1 MKKSSIIKMTILSAL
16 ILFIFIGKTFAATII
31 TSEVSKDNDEYDQQI
46 EIDSDDEES
55 EKFATGVDKESD
67 KTEKEQQEEAY
78 TIKKKIETELKK
90 QLDNMEESAKY
101 EIYNVIYSKET
112 EIEQKIREI
121 WVQDARKDISDD
133 NLYKITNKYE
143 NTLLEYEGKKISSWF
158 SNYYMN
164 NKDLIIKKVQ
174 AYVEDDENRIE
185 LAVAT
190 VVNTALE
197 PINTE
202 VKTISTSIVEKIP
215 DKVKNVLN
223 RYVKIS
229 SWEEKAIE
237 AIMMEND
244 VEIKNEL
251 EDGFK
256 ANFSWEDSKLLESF
270 SLITTIST
278 EISNDFTNETLERI
292 KNDYAKK
299 LGIDLSDS
307 KYNFSFK
314 EIFVKYGLSLFD
326 EKLDESWKE
335 LSKMV
340 MEKVLS
346 ASQIKIYEDQ
356 YMKIYTEKKNKSLK
370 DYDISI
376 KIAKQEED
384 EAKRLQAIELAEN
397 KLKED
402 LKNAERESDEEAR
415 NKLSDEAIK
424 NYNETMSELKKN
436 LKEDA
441 SKNLEEEAENIFNET
456 KKGAESIFENFKE
469 ETLLLKK
476 ENSDLEKKHNDIIK
490 DIEVNNGKRL
500 SDEKISERDAKL
512 SEIEKKY
519 EAKKEEINK
528 KYPTKLTDDQKEQKS
543 QEITIAKAEKEAKET
558 VIRERYGQEL
568 TPTQKEELKQKL
580 DTAEDTYNKTTE
592 SIKKQYDKENLT
604 QEEKKA
610 MEDAL
615 KQAKKDYKSN
625 QESINEEYAPKQ
637 LSDEEK
643 AQMKSELSDV
653 QDNYDNTRENI
664 DDKYDALI
672 TLTPEQ
678 KQERTKELNENE
690 ENKKN
695 EKEKINEEYSLPEQ
709 TQEQKDKM
717 EADKKSENER
727 FNKEKEEVK
736 QKIKEARQKQREEI
750 KKEWE
755 SVEKQNKEYIEW
767 RDSTYKPEIERINQ
781 QLKDKNLTDEQK
793 EELKAQKEKL
803 EAENKEKANEIETI
817 KDGIR
822 QKEKDMLS
830 ETQQKLMEFTSE
842 LVGQLAGSYADK
854 LLTNLTD
861 KIVSWADK
869 LGSIGAGIVKS
880 VMGQIQNWLVSN
892 VVNNVKELVNGAFGV
907 TPKTGFTS
915 LKINWGQVGI
925 QVLWSWA
932 MSNEKLAE
940 ILSGYGGI
948 PLSGDITYEE
958 AAMIN
963 YLFIASSGRLVPSAE
978 FLAAR
983 KVAGQ
988 FADSYKSSGDSGID
1002 GGDIFG
1008 TKEKRGYAIT
1018 QFLPQGS
1025 ATFLT
1030 TLLPTPIIFDKFGA
1044 FDTFL
1049 YDDSPVPIP
1058 PIVWGGFWGLN
1069 VSTGIIYPLVRI
1081 GSAPLL
1087 GPFFDSAY
1095 VLSEF
1100 GSASGNDSYV
1110 QRAFSETSLSRATV
1124 FSIPF
1129 KQSKYSAATVQEAKK
1144 YASFSNQVLKHMG
1157 YSNSLKDL
1165 TNQDEL
1171 KVRYVASSNM
1181 YVVGPLKV
1189 DYIKSRVET
1198 EFRATDIGVMSDM
1211 SIYYTDTETGEEK
1224 EIPKEAWQL
1233 MFSENGELDFDFST
1247 DRYSESYIYPYPKE
1261 EFYIC
1266 LDKDYNPDITNIS
1279 KIKMKFKEMQVVMY
1293 GAYEELM
1300 YYTIGSV
1307 GSMHIFFGWHGINVY
1322 RWINRSIISVD
1333 DTQMFSVIYA
1343 KRYYMNH
1350 TMEISL
1356 NKKTSAN
1363 PAYETAEY
1371 TTSSTVKT
1379 EGADQNELLYGNEIN
1394 SSLCNSI
1401 DKIVKNY
1408 TEDNLDKY
1416 NTSSSTFTESLAK
1429 ISGIYT
1435 NASGDTAYVKGINTI
1450 LKAISEND
1458 ATASLSVLSN
1468 LVSGNNNTDFQKV
1481 AKISKLVSESEKMR
1495 DVATL
1500 IDTLVEIYKNEND
1513 NAGML
1518 ILELLNE
1525 TSKIYENVDF
1535 SKIMDSVNQ
1544 LANNCEYKLPMFGI
1558 TALSLNG
1565 EVSNSQM
1572 EEFMRNNYPEIG
1584 DDQKE
1589 LVKSYA
1595 KSIISIL
1602 SNSGDNGKIILQII
1616 SNAYKQYNG
1625 NTIIS
1630 DTVKNIIDSLND
1642 NDLKIEYRKLEN
1654 ILQINNKLEQINNDT
1669 TLSENERQKQ
1679 IYQEQIKLFKATS
1692 VAAKEINNGSNLTDA
1707 IQRAYG
1713 ESSNIEKQILS
1724 KYQTVIK
1731 NLSLEETE
1739 MFTSNLIKAKNVE
1752 NVLDVTNAELTR
1764 VSLKGEDEKPKR
1776 FVDIMQENSVLYDR
1790 TAYSEYDPQ
1799 FNITRVERPTD
1810 VYYMGDNKVDL
1821 TMTIAGVVWKD
1832 GHTGLQND
1840 YDGVRT
1846 ANTNGNIE
1854 KGVEGVKVTLIDSKT
1869 NQVGRMKVNGKWTE
1883 AVTYTDEG
1891 GYYHLEKVESS
1902 QYYVQFTYDGQKYMA
1917 TTQLSDGEKRLTTAN
1932 YKKYP
1937 DLEVYDN
1944 NSKAAENEEERIAF
1958 NDKFYDIRE
1967 GNAYSREGEPL
1978 KVNGTQ
1984 VGLQYEEEN
1993 GTSSLITLDSEG
2005 HVLPQFAMTASTK
2018 ELGITYPIDEMVTL
2032 DNETTETLTS
2042 QYLNPGLVYGEYK
2055 KTGEYMYHVNLGLIE
2070 RSKLDLA
2077 VTQDVYKV
2085 DTTVNEKQE
2094 TYSYNKRGDLAIY
2107 DAKLKNTDEYK
2118 QTEYTRELYNA
2129 DYQLRLEDYQSNSL
2143 NKLDKYEKDKSV
2155 ELENIRKVKE
2165 DQYNDG
2171 SLEERVFVTYKIT
2184 LKNQSILQSGIINE
2198 ITDYFDSTYKLV
2210 DNDLYLNI
2218 QNSEGI
2224 AERKLV
2230 AKQSYFIVQSDN
2242 SATEY
2247 KLDWEQKGMVN
2258 GLKAMNT
2265 VKKNNIGLT
2274 DVILGAGDEVY
2285 VFVTFEVDN
2294 GADEDESSRA
2304 IALGKKENIV
2314 EISSYTSIEAGETS
2328 KEHSL
2333 GLIDKDSAP
2342 DNLGVGERDTY
2353 EDDTDYAPVIELK
2366 LYSTDLRNINGYTWD
2381 DDRTI
2386 KLSTG
2391 QVVGNGIRE
2400 ENEDLINGV
2409 RVQLIEKITG
2419 KDDSGNLTEYEY
2431 VWKEMF
2437 TGENSYK
2444 YIGSSGRANN
2454 SERGQTVSTGDIV
2467 SDTDLGATKQGEY
2480 KFHDYIA
2487 GNFIVRFIYGDTYK
2501 TYLADDSENTEG
2513 QGENKTSYNGEDY
2526 KSTAYLK
2533 GNNLYAKWY
2542 DLSGFDKDDKL
2553 YSDAKDDSDRRIT
2566 VRDYTRTI
2574 QNNKAEVLASFDN
2587 RDKNKV
2593 NNEDYKGKYYYNTK
2607 LHQQLRDNT
2616 WMFADT
2622 AKINVNVEYN
2632 TTKSNGDANKE
2643 YQYRIKNIDFGLE
2656 KRPETRLE
2664 LTKEI
2669 TDITIKLASGDTLIN
2684 TAAGMTQNVN
2694 WVANKKTEVKGNNY
2708 KRDNL
2713 KYDYRQGQ
2721 IHIYMDEEVMQGA
2734 QIQISYKI
2742 TVTNKGEIDYMGK
2755 DGGLGYTY
2763 YTGQVSSD
2771 DVIVTTSVDKIIDY
2785 VDNSLAFRKDD
2796 NADWSLIER
2805 MSEFT
2810 KASDVQGETTRMEYA
2825 DFIATLQKLYGKN
2838 KVKKYTS
2845 RELTA
2850 MYENYQQTGKIQELG
2865 KTTTT
2870 NIENTEVTVL
2880 SNTKVIQNMKDR
2892 SSGKAYLNEDLE
2904 MVKTKSAK
2912 TTREPI
2918 TQIIVTKALEN
2929 TKLKPGENATVNLVL
2944 SKTISPNDD
2953 DDTLNYGNMAEILQ
2967 YTNTAGRRDMD
2978 AIPGN
2983 QEPDEE
2989 PYEYD
2994 TDFTERVLITPPTGA
3009 NKAYY
3014 FVLAGVVLVI
3024 LAGGII
3030 VIKKKVVGRK

>member
-1 MKKSSIIKMTILSAL
+1 MKKNSIIKTVMLSIAILIVL
-16 ILFIFIGKTFAATII
+16 IGNTLAATII
-31 TSEVSKDNDEYDQQI
+31 SGEKSNDNDEYDQEM
-46 EIDSDDEES
+46 EIDEENKEDEENS
-55 EKFATGVDKESD
+55 TTKQKIQS
-67 KTEKEQQEEAY
+67 
-78 TIKKKIETELKK
+78 TIDS
-90 QLDNMEESAKY
+90 QLEDMKNSAKSEVY
-101 EIYNVIYSKET
+101 IVLYNNSENIRGKIKELWKQSNNSDIAD
-112 EIEQKIREI
+112 ESLDKI
-121 WVQDARKDISDD
+121 V
-133 NLYKITNKYE
+133 NKYE
-143 NTLLEYEGKKISSWF
+143 NTLIEYSDTKLDEWFNTYKTNNRTGMIQVIDNYIDGQEDEIDSAVSIVVYTATESINSEINKICTKALEQIPDNVKSILDAYTKM
-158 SNYYMN
+158 SNYEERETEQILLDN
-164 NKDLIIKKVQ
+164 DTRIKNILQEAFNSKFDWEDKKLAE
-174 AYVEDDENRIE
+174 AYSQIP
-185 LAVAT
+185 T
-190 VVNTALE
+190 V
-197 PINTE
+197 
-202 VKTISTSIVEKIP
+202 STSISNNFA
-215 DKVKNVLN
+215 DKTL
-223 RYVKIS
+223 
-229 SWEEKAIE
+229 
-237 AIMMEND
+237 D
-244 VEIKNEL
+244 VINSNL
-251 EDGFK
+251 
-256 ANFSWEDSKLLESF
+256 AQKLGVDPN
-270 SLITTIST
+270 
-278 EISNDFTNETLERI
+278 ISNLNSTL
-292 KNDYAKK
+292 KQY
-299 LGIDLSDS
+299 
-307 KYNFSFK
+307 
-314 EIFVKYGLSLFD
+314 SLKAYT
-326 EKLDESWKE
+326 EKMQSMWKE
-335 LSKMV
+335 LIEAGKKKYLTAAQQ
-340 MEKVLS
+340 EAYK
-346 ASQIKIYEDQ
+346 KIYEKVYDE
-356 YMKIYTEKKNKSLK
+356 KIKGEYKDKAILAEFAANEAAKNQIKDENFSEYFAQLKENQEAIENQFMSEIDEIPESLK
-370 DYDISI
+370 DQAKAGFQEICGSLKTSNILYEKESTELDKEYDEKNRQLEI
-376 KIAKQEED
+376 KYGKT
-384 EAKRLQAIELAEN
+384 
-397 KLKED
+397 
-402 LKNAERESDEEAR
+402 
-415 NKLSDEAIK
+415 LSDELI
-424 NYNETMSELKKN
+424 
-436 LKEDA
+436 
-441 SKNLEEEAENIFNET
+441 AE
-456 KKGAESIFENFKE
+456 
-469 ETLLLKK
+469 KK
-476 ENSDLEKKHNDIIK
+476 ERIDNENKIY
-490 DIEVNNGKRL
+490 NNKVAKI
-500 SDEKISERDAKL
+500 DE
-512 SEIEKKY
+512 
-519 EAKKEEINK
+519 
-528 KYPTKLTDDQKEQKS
+528 KYPTKLTDEQKQENEANKTRIKTEAYAEEYKVLSDFGQKLSPTEKEQHENNMK
-543 QEITIAKAEKEAKET
+543 TIENNYNT
-558 VIRERYGQEL
+558 M
-568 TPTQKEELKQKL
+568 KEEYKELFNNEKITEDEYKAKLK
-580 DTAEDTYNKTTE
+580 E
-592 SIKKQYDKENLT
+592 IKATKDSEIKQENERVL
-604 QEEKKA
+604 
-610 MEDAL
+610 
-615 KQAKKDYKSN
+615 
-625 QESINEEYAPKQ
+625 PKQ

-643 AQMKSELSDV
+643 QQMNSKIDEIHKKRDEALDVEEARVDSLTISTKEQRDARKNELNDAKKER
-653 QDNYDNTRENI
+653 DTNIENI
-664 DDKYDALI
+664 KNDSKYS
-672 TLTPEQ
+672 TEQTEEQ
-678 KQERTKELNENE
+678 KQQMEAEKKALKEEKAKKEQEIKDKIKKEKQEKQAQNAEAIEKQKEAWNQYYAYVNDTYEPKLKELKEKRNDPNLTKEEKAEIDKQINDL
-690 ENKKN
+690 KN
-695 EKEKINEEYSLPEQ
+695 EKANLRAALQAQDEKI
-709 TQEQKDKM
+709 
-717 EADKKSENER
+717 R
-727 FNKEKEEVK
+727 
-736 QKIKEARQKQREEI
+736 IKERELLS
-750 KKEWE
+750 KTE
-755 SVEKQNKEYIEW
+755 SAVLGYLENAVGELANSFAGKY
-767 RDSTYKPEIERINQ
+767 
-781 QLKDKNLTDEQK
+781 LDK
-793 EELKAQKEKL
+793 
-803 EAENKEKANEIETI
+803 
-817 KDGIR
+817 
-822 QKEKDMLS
+822 
-830 ETQQKLMEFTSE
+830 
-842 LVGQLAGSYADK
+842 
-854 LLTNLTD
+854 LTD
-861 KIVSWADK
+861 KMTQWADK
-869 LGSIGAGIVKS
+869 LGTLGQSVVRS
-880 VMGQIQNWLVSN
+880 VMSRVDSWLTSNFTYN
-892 VVNNVKELVNGAFGV
+892 VVQLFDKVFGKITGNTL
-907 TPKTGFTS
+907 TPNYKWEQIRIDWRQLGKDILF
-915 LKINWGQVGI
+915 G
-925 QVLWSWA
+925 WA
-932 MSNEKLAE
+932 SSNEKLAN
-940 ILSGYGGI
+940 ILSGVGGVT
-948 PLSGDITYEE
+948 GGVTTYERL
-958 AAMIN
+958 ALLN
-963 YLFIASSGRLVPSAE
+963 YTFISKGRTLFPTDSFVSAISV
-978 FLAAR
+978 AN
-983 KVAGQ
+983 KYAGQ
-988 FADSYKSSGDSGID
+988 SKSIGDYGKIYSDTFGIKELA
-1002 GGDIFG
+1002 GYDI
-1008 TKEKRGYAIT
+1008 R
-1018 QFLPQGS
+1018 QFLPMGS
-1025 ATFLT
+1025 TTIFLNLPPFILKDT
-1030 TLLPTPIIFDKFGA
+1030 TVMSPGLSMITPRHVKYIFSIFKKNVTEAEVYPNGRRILSLPIA
-1044 FDTFL
+1044 
-1049 YDDSPVPIP
+1049 S
-1058 PIVWGGFWGLN
+1058 GFN
-1069 VSTGIIYPLVRI
+1069 TKDISEA
-1081 GSAPLL
+1081 SC
-1087 GPFFDSAY
+1087 FDSAY
-1095 VLSEF
+1095 VSTEF
-1100 GSASGNDSYV
+1100 GSNFGNDSFV
-1110 QRAFSETSLSRATV
+1110 QRAFSYTSLAVRQLGV
-1124 FSIPF
+1124 PFSPTEYSNALL
-1129 KQSKYSAATVQEAKK
+1129 KEALKYTEFALKVSAALGYQNT
-1144 YASFSNQVLKHMG
+1144 LK
-1157 YSNSLKDL
+1157 NLTDDTKLKTRYLDSR
-1165 TNQDEL
+1165 DEFI
-1171 KVRYVASSNM
+1171 
-1181 YVVGPLKV
+1181 VGPFKV
-1189 DYIKSRVET
+1189 DYEKSRVET
-1198 EFRATDIGVMSDM
+1198 EARGIKDFGMMVDM
-1211 SIYYTDTETGEEK
+1211 QIFYLDTETGKEK
-1224 EIPKEAWQL
+1224 EIPKGTWSIL
-1233 MFSENGELDFDFST
+1233 FSENGDIDYG
-1247 DRYSESYIYPYPKE
+1247 YSDSRQSEDYVFPYPKE
-1261 EFYIC
+1261 EFYIA
-1266 LDKDYNPDITNIS
+1266 LDKSANPDVTNIS
-1279 KIKMKFKEMQVVMY
+1279 KIKMKFKELQTVMY
-1293 GAYEELM
+1293 GYYSNIFYYMIENTALTTPIPTSTGKTVYLERLM
-1300 YYTIGSV
+1300 RYRSK
-1307 GSMHIFFGWHGINVY
+1307 SNVVK
-1322 RWINRSIISVD
+1322 NAL
-1333 DTQMFSVIYA
+1333 FSVLYA
-1343 KRYYMNH
+1343 KRYYMNWH
-1350 TMEISL
+1350 MEINL
-1356 NKKTSAN
+1356 NKKVNTT
-1363 PAYETAEY
+1363 PAYETADY
-1371 TTSSTVKT
+1371 TTSYSIKS
-1379 EGADQNELLYGNEIN
+1379 EGADTDSSVLYGNEIN

-1429 ISGIYT
+1429 VSGIYT
-1435 NASGDTAYVKGINTI
+1435 NASGDTAYVKGLNTI

-1625 NTIIS
+1625 NTVIS
-1630 DTVKNIIDSLND
+1630 DTVKNIVDSLND
-1642 NDLKIEYRKLEN
+1642 NDLKTEYRKLEN

-1669 TLSENERQKQ
+1669 TLSENEKQKQ

-1799 FNITRVERPTD
+1799 FNIAKVERPTD

-1967 GNAYSREGEPL
+1967 GTAYSREGEPL

-2018 ELGITYPIDEMVTL
+2018 ELGITYPIDSEVTL
-2032 DNETTETLTS
+2032 DNESTETLTS

-2055 KTGEYMYHVNLGLIE
+2055 KTGEYMYHVNLGLVE

-2265 VKKNNIGLT
+2265 VKRNNIGLT
-2274 DVILGAGDEVY
+2274 DVILRAGDEIY

-2342 DNLGVGERDTY
+2342 DNLSVGERNTY

-2366 LYSTDLRNINGYTWD
+2366 LYSTDLRNIDGYTWD

-2553 YSDAKDDSDRRIT
+2553 YSDAKDDSGRRIT

-2574 QNNKAEVLASFDN
+2574 QNNNAEVLASFDN

-2713 KYDYRQGQ
+2713 KYNYRQGQ

-2810 KASDVQGETTRMEYA
+2810 KASDVQGETTRMDYA
-2825 DFIATLQKLYGKN
+2825 EFVSTLQKLYGKS
-2838 KVKKYTS
+2838 KVQKYT
-2845 RELTA
+2845 RELNA
-2850 MYENYQQTGKIQELG
+2850 MYEYYKQTGKIQELG

-2870 NIENTEVTVL
+2870 NTNNTEVNVL

>member
-1 MKKSSIIKMTILSAL
+1 MIKKYWKLAILIIISSFVLANPV
-16 ILFIFIGKTFAATII
+16 FAVTFVTGEK
-31 TSEVSKDNDEYDQQI
+31 SQDNDEYDQKITVDETTNAI
-46 EIDSDDEES
+46 EEVE
-55 EKFATGVDKESD
+55 G
-67 KTEKEQQEEAY
+67 TEKYNLKQKIEKELESQLKRDMASSAKSTLSY
-78 TIKKKIETELKK
+78 TIYVNEATILGDIERAWQASVGTAINEENKYKIYESYTKVIEEYGAKKIDK
-90 QLDNMEESAKY
+90 
-101 EIYNVIYSKET
+101 
-112 EIEQKIREI
+112 
-121 WVQDARKDISDD
+121 
-133 NLYKITNKYE
+133 
-143 NTLLEYEGKKISSWF
+143 WF
-158 SNYYMN
+158 EDYYTN
-164 NKDLIIKKVQ
+164 NKDLIITKVTN
-174 AYVEDDENRIE
+174 YINGDESKINE
-185 LAVAT
+185 AVST
-190 VVNTALE
+190 VVYTAVDQ
-197 PINTE
+197 INKEMENLAKKTNDQVPSVVKE
-202 VKTISTSIVEKIP
+202 VVDRYTKITT
-215 DKVKNVLN
+215 
-223 RYVKIS
+223 
-229 SWEEKAIE
+229 WEEKAVDAIE
-237 AIMMEND
+237 Q
-244 VEIKNEL
+244 EIGLKI
-251 EDGFK
+251 K
-256 ANFSWEDSKLLESF
+256 
-270 SLITTIST
+270 
-278 EISNDFTNETLERI
+278 ETLENTFSESFTWQNAKLTEAFELI
-292 KNDYAKK
+292 QSYSTEVAQDFKKNVMKELANRFGFDLGEEIDFEKMLLDYIMKIAI
-299 LGIDLSDS
+299 G
-307 KYNFSFK
+307 
-314 EIFVKYGLSLFD
+314 EINKQFDPIIPILYEKGLSEEEVEKIREEIINGATEDIDVEKDAKEMWEEIEKEFD
-326 EKLDESWKE
+326 EK
-335 LSKMV
+335 
-340 MEKVLS
+340 
-346 ASQIKIYEDQ
+346 I
-356 YMKIYTEKKNKSLK
+356 
-370 DYDISI
+370 
-376 KIAKQEED
+376 
-384 EAKRLQAIELAEN
+384 
-397 KLKED
+397 
-402 LKNAERESDEEAR
+402 
-415 NKLSDEAIK
+415 
-424 NYNETMSELKKN
+424 
-436 LKEDA
+436 
-441 SKNLEEEAENIFNET
+441 
-456 KKGAESIFENFKE
+456 
-469 ETLLLKK
+469 
-476 ENSDLEKKHNDIIK
+476 SDLEK
-490 DIEVNNGKRL
+490 EAL
-500 SDEKISERDAKL
+500 EKISNMM
-512 SEIEKKY
+512 SELATSYAMQLYNELYYKISEWA
-519 EAKKEEINK
+519 ENLGTVGQALVQAITAQVGSWLKEN
-528 KYPTKLTDDQKEQKS
+528 
-543 QEITIAKAEKEAKET
+543 IAKNISALVKG
-558 VIRERYGQEL
+558 IFGQEGG
-568 TPTQKEELKQKL
+568 
-580 DTAEDTYNKTTE
+580 NTE
-592 SIKKQYDKENLT
+592 
-604 QEEKKA
+604 
-610 MEDAL
+610 
-615 KQAKKDYKSN
+615 
-625 QESINEEYAPKQ
+625 
-637 LSDEEK
+637 
-643 AQMKSELSDV
+643 
-653 QDNYDNTRENI
+653 
-664 DDKYDALI
+664 
-672 TLTPEQ
+672 
-678 KQERTKELNENE
+678 
-690 ENKKN
+690 
-695 EKEKINEEYSLPEQ
+695 
-709 TQEQKDKM
+709 
-717 EADKKSENER
+717 
-727 FNKEKEEVK
+727 
-736 QKIKEARQKQREEI
+736 
-750 KKEWE
+750 W
-755 SVEKQNKEYIEW
+755 
-767 RDSTYKPEIERINQ
+767 
-781 QLKDKNLTDEQK
+781 
-793 EELKAQKEKL
+793 
-803 EAENKEKANEIETI
+803 
-817 KDGIR
+817 
-822 QKEKDMLS
+822 
-830 ETQQKLMEFTSE
+830 
-842 LVGQLAGSYADK
+842 
-854 LLTNLTD
+854 
-861 KIVSWADK
+861 
-869 LGSIGAGIVKS
+869 
-880 VMGQIQNWLVSN
+880 
-892 VVNNVKELVNGAFGV
+892 NG
-907 TPKTGFTS
+907 
-915 LKINWGQVGI
+915 LKINWPEIGK

-932 MSNEKLAE
+932 MSNEKLAK
-940 ILSGYGGI
+940 ILEGYGGFFTGVK
-948 PLSGDITYEE
+948 SYEE
-958 AAMIN
+958 LAATP
-963 YLFIASSGRLVPSAE
+963 YAFISKGRSLIPSAN
-978 FLAAR
+978 FLSAIS
-983 KVAGQ
+983 VAQ
-988 FADSYKSSGDSGID
+988 KYANESKSLGDRGKLYSD
-1002 GGDIFG
+1002 TFG
-1008 TKEKRGYAIT
+1008 VKELMGYNEL
-1018 QFLPQGS
+1018 QFLPYGS
-1025 ATFLT
+1025 MSIMLN
-1030 TLLPTPIIFDKFGA
+1030 LPPYVLSDNPTMISPHLG
-1044 FDTFL
+1044 
-1049 YDDSPVPIP
+1049 PVPTKRPIRYVMPIYRKNVTAGKVIP
-1058 PIVWGGFWGLN
+1058 SWRLY
-1069 VSTGIIYPLVRI
+1069 SLPLV
-1081 GSAPLL
+1081 
-1087 GPFFDSAY
+1087 GPYYDSAY
-1095 VLSEF
+1095 VSCEF
-1100 GSASGNDSYV
+1100 GQNAGNDSYV
-1110 QRAFSETSLSRATV
+1110 QRAFSYTSVALMSGGV
-1124 FSIPF
+1124 PFSPTDYSEALL
-1129 KQSKYSAATVQEAKK
+1129 KEAHKYSEFAVRVTAAA
-1144 YASFSNQVLKHMG
+1144 G
-1157 YSNSLKDL
+1157 YQNTLKDL
-1165 TNQDEL
+1165 TDSDKL
-1171 KVRYVASSNM
+1171 KTRYLDSLDWFIA
-1181 YVVGPLKV
+1181 GPFKV
-1189 DYIKSRVET
+1189 DYLKSSVET
-1198 EFRATDIGVMSDM
+1198 EERGRIDFGMMVDM
-1211 SIYYTDTETGEEK
+1211 IVYYKDTETGEEK
-1224 EIPKEAWQL
+1224 EIPKESWQIL
-1233 MFSENGELDFDFST
+1233 FSENGEADIDFST
-1247 DRYSESYIYPYPKE
+1247 SRYQEEYIYPYPEE

-1266 LDKDYNPDITNIS
+1266 LDKSANPNITNIS
-1279 KIKMKFKEMQVVMY
+1279 KIKMKFKEMQVAMY
-1293 GAYEELM
+1293 GQLANVEYSKVMSTSISWPVVHTHGVTWMNELFR
-1300 YYTIGSV
+1300 TLIGTKV
-1307 GSMHIFFGWHGINVY
+1307 QKNAL
-1322 RWINRSIISVD
+1322 
-1333 DTQMFSVIYA
+1333 FSVIYA
-1343 KRYYMNH
+1343 KRYYLNWSF
-1350 TMEISL
+1350 EIVL
-1356 NKKTSAN
+1356 NKKAQTT
-1363 PAYETAEY
+1363 PAYETSDY
-1371 TTSSTVKT
+1371 VTSSTIKT
-1379 EGADQNELLYGNEIN
+1379 EGTDDDDILYGEEIN
-1394 SSLCNSI
+1394 SSLYNSLTNV
-1401 DKIVKNY
+1401 VKNY
-1408 TEDNLDKY
+1408 TKENLEKY
-1416 NTSSSTFTESLAK
+1416 NTSESTFTENLSK

-1435 NASGDTAYVKGINTI
+1435 SSDGDTAYIKGLNSI
-1450 LKAISEND
+1450 LKAVSEND
-1458 ATASLSVLSN
+1458 PTKSLSIISN
-1468 LVSGNNNTDFQKV
+1468 ITGSNNGDFQKV
-1481 AKISKLVSESEKMR
+1481 VQISRLASESSKMR
-1495 DVATL
+1495 EVATL
-1500 IDTLVEIYKNEND
+1500 IDTIVEIYKNTND
-1513 NAGML
+1513 NVGMS

-1525 TSKIYENVDF
+1525 TSIVYKNEDF
-1535 SKIMDSVNQ
+1535 SKVMDSVNEV
-1544 LANNCEYKLPMFGI
+1544 ANNCEYKLPMFAI
-1558 TALSLNG
+1558 VAQSSNETLSN
-1565 EVSNSQM
+1565 EQM
-1572 EEFMRNNYPEIG
+1572 ETFLRNNYSGLNE
-1584 DDQKE
+1584 DQRS
-1589 LVKSYA
+1589 LVTSTA

-1602 SNSGDNGKIILQII
+1602 SNSGDNGKEIFSIIDK
-1616 SNAYKQYNG
+1616 AYNVFAG
-1625 NTIIS
+1625 TINIS
-1630 DTVKNIIDSLND
+1630 DAIKTIVD
-1642 NDLKIEYRKLEN
+1642 NSKDNELQSEYRKFEN
-1654 ILQINNKLEQINNDT
+1654 ILQINKKISEINNDE
-1669 TLSENERQKQ
+1669 TLSLVEKYKN
-1679 IYQEQIKLFKATS
+1679 IQEEQVKLYKAIS
-1692 VAAKEINNGSNLTDA
+1692 VASIEIENGSTLTDA
-1707 IQRAYG
+1707 IERAYG
-1713 ESSNIEKQILS
+1713 ESSNIEKQVLS
-1724 KYQTVIK
+1724 KFQTVIK
-1731 NLSLEETE
+1731 DMSLQEAENLTTSLTK
-1739 MFTSNLIKAKNVE
+1739 SKNIE
-1752 NVLDVTNAELTR
+1752 NTLDIVNAELVR
-1764 VSLKGEDEKPKR
+1764 NSLKGEEDKAKT
-1776 FVDIMQENSVLYDR
+1776 FIDILQQNASLYDR
-1790 TAYSEYDPQ
+1790 TAYTEHDSK
-1799 FNITRVERPTD
+1799 FNITKVERPTD
-1810 VYYMGDNKVDL
+1810 VYYMGDDKVDL

-1846 ANTNGNIE
+1846 ANTNGDIE

-1869 NQVGRMKVNGKWTE
+1869 NQVGRMKVNGKWIE

-1891 GYYHLEKVESS
+1891 GYYHFEKVESDK
-1902 QYYVQFTYDGQKYMA
+1902 YYVQFTYDGQKYMA

-1944 NSKAAENEEERIAF
+1944 NSKAAENEDERIAF

-1967 GNAYSREGEPL
+1967 GTAYSREGEPL

-2018 ELGITYPIDEMVTL
+2018 ELGITYPIDSEVTL
-2032 DNETTETLTS
+2032 DNENTETLTS

-2055 KTGEYMYHVNLGLIE
+2055 KTGEYMYHVNLGLVE

-2265 VKKNNIGLT
+2265 VKRNNIGLT
-2274 DVILGAGDEVY
+2274 DVILGAGDEIY

-2342 DNLGVGERDTY
+2342 DNLSVGERNTY

-2366 LYSTDLRNINGYTWD
+2366 LYSTDLRNIDGYTWD

-2574 QNNKAEVLASFDN
+2574 QNNNAEVLASFDN

-2643 YQYRIKNIDFGLE
+2643 YQYKIKNIDFGLE

-3030 VIKKKVVGRK
+3030 VIKKKVIGRK